1 MNGKEKCKILKQI
14 RQEIAQRNGIDYIP
28 SDCNNE
34 GDCLGYCPICEKEA
48 EFILSEINK
57 KIKDG
62 HSVRIELEN
71 EFVLNENFSPNKK
84 NSQSTYNEEIQIED
98 LNNSKVIELQGCPIP
113 SDPWKEKKNKT
124 FLERLLFTIKKIHAK
139 ANPNLDVENLFNEIE
154 DFPDKT
160 QTSKKADNLF
170 KQKIGNIMRRLKGIK
185 PS

>member
-71 EFVLNENFSPNKK
+71 EFVLNENFSPDKK
-84 NSQSTYNEEIQIED
+84 NYQSTYNEEIQIED
-98 LNNSKVIELQGCPIP
+98 LNNPKVIQLLGYPAP
-113 SDPWKEKKNKT
+113 SGPCEEKKNKT
-124 FLERLLFTIKKIHAK
+124 FLGRLLLTIKKIHAE
-139 ANPNLDVENLFNEIE
+139 ANQNLFDEIE
-154 DFPDKT
+154 DFTDKT
-160 QTSKKADNLF
+160 RTSKKADNLF
-170 KQKIGNIMRRLKGIK
+170 KQKIGNIMRRLKNIK